1 MYETKNRLRAVFC
14 FLAYTIGMNQK
25 ERFVLYGSYTI
36 AAIIPWITFSRWV
49 FTHATSKT
57 FLFYGAV
64 SIIASVWVYLY
75 IADVRY
81 RFTKREWW
89 ILAPL
94 IAYTLWMVVSTFT
107 ARDPGLALWGSLMR
121 GVGLL
126 TVVATA
132 LYTIMIVSLAK
143 RHEGYIQRFL
153 GWSVVGGAVTVA
165 SVWFGDEGFNLAI
178 NVLRKGSGGG
188 VTGNSS
194 LAGAYSVFMLGF
206 STFLIASNRYKNG
219 LLWVLVSA
227 ILLSPLFINVYGAL
241 VGKGVIGSARGALGG
256 IIIGAVVGALVY
268 GTLSL
273 RKSIRSL
280 SITGIIAGVVAGAL
294 LWNQLVTP
302 GTNLHQKFIDVAS
315 GTRFAFWEISQ
326 KALNERPFVGY
337 GIANFPIAQA
347 RYFDPQFLSKSL
359 AFEAWTDQP
368 HNVYYNNAIAG
379 GYPAVLLYVVL
390 IGTLIYTIYRSQSL
404 GRTHKAILVGTL
416 VGYLVQDL
424 VAFDGFITMFAFAT
438 YIGVVYGYAV
448 SPSSTTQSPQD
459 RKWYLYVF
467 VVLCLIGIVGA
478 YEFSYRPVQ
487 KAKLFAE
494 VLGSKLNERYPRYQE
509 FLKGSPV
516 GNYWDVGGFGYDE
529 YKLYARDP
537 LAVKQDP
544 KLLSHAIKDVD
555 AYITYLEQVAQTN
568 KTDYRLYFTII
579 NLYNTKIYFS
589 DLPYDPVLAA
599 RITNLIDYASTLAPT
614 DPRLYWMRAQ
624 LAAWKGD
631 LAGVVG
637 AYQKAI
643 AIDPTLPVSHK
654 LLIQFLQGVGN
665 QKLYKEALDAA
676 QKDIPGFTM
685 Q

>member
-1 MYETKNRLRAVFC
+1 
-14 FLAYTIGMNQK
+14 
-25 ERFVLYGSYTI
+25 
-36 AAIIPWITFSRWV
+36 
-49 FTHATSKT
+49 
-57 FLFYGAV
+57 
-64 SIIASVWVYLY
+64 
-75 IADVRY
+75 
-81 RFTKREWW
+81 
-89 ILAPL
+89 
-94 IAYTLWMVVSTFT
+94 
-107 ARDPGLALWGSLMR
+107 MR

-126 TVVATA
+126 TVVATT
-132 LYTIMIVSLAK
+132 LYSIMIASLAK
-143 RHEGYIQRFL
+143 RHEGYIQTFL
-153 GWSVVGGAVTVA
+153 KWSVVGGAIAVA

-194 LAGAYSVFMLGF
+194 LAGAYFIFLLGC
-206 STFLIASNRYKNG
+206 TLLLLQNTTYKKTW
-219 LLWVLVSA
+219 LWILVGA
-227 ILLSPLFINVYGAL
+227 ILTSPLFINIYGIL
-241 VGKGVIGSARGALGG
+241 MGKGIMGSARGAFGG

-326 KALNERPFVGY
+326 KALHERPVVGY

-424 VAFDGFITMFAFAT
+424 VAFDGFVTLFVFAT
-438 YIGVVYGYAV
+438 YIGVVYGSNVRYTKTMHTD
-448 SPSSTTQSPQD
+448 SLP
-459 RKWYLYVF
+459 KWYRYMF
-467 VVLCLIGIVGA
+467 MVLCAIGIVGA
-478 YEFSYRPVQ
+478 YQYTYRPAV

-516 GNYWDVGGFGYDE
+516 GNYWDVSGFGYDE

-537 LAVKQDP
+537 LVVKQDP

-599 RITNLIDYASTLAPT
+599 RITSLIDYASTLAPT

-624 LAAWKGD
+624 LAAWQGD
-631 LAGVVG
+631 LPGVVS